1 MKLDIDKIIRDGA
14 GLPAGYPCLRQHV
27 RLAQK
32 LKKIGASITYHAIA
46 KWHQRQNIQGHNM
59 AALAELAV
67 AEHRKLDLTQY
78 LIH

>member
-14 GLPAGYPCLRQHV
+14 GLPPGYPSQRQHV

-32 LKKIGASITYHAIA
+32 LKKLGASITHHAIS
-46 KWHQRQNIQGHNM
+46 KWHQRQNIQGQHM
-59 AALAELAV
+59 ASLAELAV
-67 AEHRKLDLTQY
+67 EEHRKLDLTQY